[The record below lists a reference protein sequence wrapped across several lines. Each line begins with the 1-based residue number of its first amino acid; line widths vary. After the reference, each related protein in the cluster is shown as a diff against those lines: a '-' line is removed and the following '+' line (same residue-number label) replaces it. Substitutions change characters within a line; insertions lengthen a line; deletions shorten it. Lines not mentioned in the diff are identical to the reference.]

1 MSEDAVN
8 GVIELLNASGFVAD
22 GFTDSQTVR
31 IPTVR
36 SPVFGGIGGELATFG
51 GRRRF
56 KRDSL
61 KVTVGKRTTYFYRV
75 MGKQLDPDFGKRFDT
90 KDLEAIRRF
99 VSDGLSD
106 VSRNHGEM
114 RGQEKQ

>member
-1 MSEDAVN
+1 MSESKVDHVEVMV
-8 GVIELLNASGFVAD
+8 GLLSERGFRAD

-36 SPVFGGIGGELATFG
+36 APVFGGIGGEVATFG

-61 KVTVGKRTTYFYRV
+61 KVTVGKRTTYFYKV
-75 MGKQLDPDFGKRFDT
+75 IDKQLDPDFGKRFNT
-90 KDLEAIRRF
+90 KDTDAVRSFLDTEIE
-99 VSDGLSD
+99 DTL
-106 VSRNHGEM
+106 
-114 RGQEKQ
+114 